1 MSSPCQHIVLAKL
14 CEVVQGREQLC
25 ISHTEQTVE
34 INKLIK
40 KKKKISSSCLK
51 VNSGVTRDVLVLGS
65 LHSRKKESMP
75 MMC

>member
-14 CEVVQGREQLC
+14 CVVVQGREQLC

-40 KKKKISSSCLK
+40 KKKKDIIKLS
-51 VNSGVTRDVLVLGS
+51 
-65 LHSRKKESMP
+65 ESQFRSN
-75 MMC
+75 